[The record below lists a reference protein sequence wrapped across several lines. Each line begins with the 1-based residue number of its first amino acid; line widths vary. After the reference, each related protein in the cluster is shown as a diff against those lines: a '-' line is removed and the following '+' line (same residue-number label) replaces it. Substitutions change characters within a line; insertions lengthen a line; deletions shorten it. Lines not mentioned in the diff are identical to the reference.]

1 MPYLKIDQASHL
13 YYEINGDG
21 DPIIFIH
28 PPAMGLVTFK
38 KQKPLAEK
46 YKIITY
52 DIRGNGLSSSSDEKI
67 TIPLLAAD
75 LKKLL
80 DELQV
85 EEAVLCCYSNAAS
98 IGLEFALTY
107 PERVKALILSGG
119 FPEVDSFLLAQQF
132 HLGMLTARCKGIK
145 LLAKVLAVSHT
156 KEKEFQQEL
165 YKYILKVNPT
175 ILYDMY
181 KEGLYYNCT
190 NRLSQLTIPVM
201 LVYGGKV
208 DYIHKHY
215 KIFESRMMNT
225 DTIFID
231 KSRHQIPT
239 KHYNEFNMIIDKF
252 MRKLTKPSY

>member
-1 MPYLKIDQASHL
+1 M
-13 YYEINGDG
+13 YYEIRGDG

-38 KQKPLAEK
+38 KQKTLAEK
-46 YKIITY
+46 YKMITY
-52 DIRGNGLSSSSDEKI
+52 DIRGNGLSGTSNEKI

-80 DELQV
+80 DELQID
-85 EEAVLCCYSNAAS
+85 EAVICCYSNAAS

-107 PERVKALILSGG
+107 PNRVKAIILSGG
-119 FPEVDSFLLAQQF
+119 FSEVDSFLLAQQF

-156 KEKEFQQEL
+156 KEKEFQREI

-175 ILYDMY
+175 ILYEMY

-190 NRLSQLTIPVM
+190 NRLSQLTKPLL
-201 LVYGGKV
+201 LVYGGRD

-215 KIFESRMMNT
+215 KIFEKRMKNT

-231 KSRHQIPT
+231 KSKHQIPT
-239 KHYNEFNMIIDKF
+239 KHYHEFNMIIDKF
-252 MRKLTKPSY
+252 MQKLAKPSS

>member
-1 MPYLKIDQASHL
+1 M

-21 DPIIFIH
+21 DPIVFIH

-38 KQKPLAEK
+38 KQKTLAEK
-46 YKIITY
+46 YKMITY
-52 DIRGNGLSSSSDEKI
+52 DIRGNGLSGPSNEKI

-80 DELQV
+80 DELQIDK
-85 EEAVLCCYSNAAS
+85 AVLCCYSNAAS

-107 PERVKALILSGG
+107 PDRIKALLFSGG
-119 FPEVDSFLLAQQF
+119 FPKVDSFLLAGLF
-132 HLGMLTARCKGIK
+132 RLGMLTARWKGIK

-156 KEKEFQQEL
+156 NEREFQQEI
-165 YKYILKVNPT
+165 YEYILKVNPSS
-175 ILYDMY
+175 LYEMY
-181 KEGLYYNCT
+181 RAGFTYNCT
-190 NRLSQLTIPVM
+190 DRLPLLTKPLL

-215 KIFESRMMNT
+215 KLFESNMINT

-231 KSRHQIPT
+231 QSNHQIPT
-239 KHYNEFNMIIDKF
+239 RHYHEFNKIIDKF
-252 MRKLTKPSY
+252 LQNLAKLSS